1 MSKYILKKMTA
12 DGSLCEITLARKRI
26 ATVRLLRD
34 GPNRGQWIAVAS
46 SGPATRTIQPT
57 LRDAYEVFVRTLN
70 RIELCG
76 EDDAAKAAAALDARN
91 RATALH
97 NAQVRADLA
106 PVREAME
113 HVLGRSLPY
122 RRPKSTK
129 ILI

>member
-1 MSKYILKKMTA
+1 MSKYILRKMTA

-26 ATVRLLRD
+26 ATVRL
-34 GPNRGQWIAVAS
+34 
-46 SGPATRTIQPT
+46 